1 MRKRKGKAIG
11 KESGRVPL
19 RINQQGRKE
28 DIAQKLDYPT
38 VLRGRKSRYFMPISP
53 MRKRQR
59 ISEIN

>member
-1 MRKRKGKAIG
+1 MRKRKSKAIG
-11 KESGRVPL
+11 KELG
-19 RINQQGRKE
+19 INQQGRKE
-28 DIAQKLDYPT
+28 DIAQNLDYPT

>member
-11 KESGRVPL
+11 KELG
-19 RINQQGRKE
+19 INQQGRKE

-59 ISEIN
+59 ISGD